1 MQKVFIAT
9 LCVVAAGLGGVAWAG
24 GAGDPKP
31 MLRLVDATP
40 LTVRGVNF
48 DPAEHVS
55 VTARGS
61 SQEQS
66 ARHAVRAGSAG
77 GFLVRF
83 PTIDANDCHGFAISA
98 IGSDGHRAS
107 LARKSGE
114 CPPPTSVE
122 R

>member
-24 GAGDPKP
+24 GARDATPR
-31 MLRLVDATP
+31 LRLVDATP
-40 LTVRGVNF
+40 LTVRGANF

-61 SQEQS
+61 SQQQS
-66 ARHAVRAGSAG
+66 ARHAVRAGPAG

-107 LARKSGE
+107 LARKPGE
-114 CPPPTSVE
+114 CPPPTSVGQ
-122 R
+122 

>member
-24 GAGDPKP
+24 GARDATPR
-31 MLRLVDATP
+31 LRLVDATP
-40 LTVRGVNF
+40 LTVRGANF

-61 SQEQS
+61 SQQQS